1 MNKIIYNIK
10 SANSPET
17 TWKARKN
24 MSNDGFKNLLVN
36 QINKHETKSSGM
48 NPLTSRTLN
57 NIMES
62 FVHQTKKLNVQP
74 QESKSISNLTNEQKY
89 IMEDMSGLLK
99 SRVLYAIKTNKL
111 LSHIDFEKCHF
122 IKI

>member
-10 SANSPET
+10 GANSPET

-24 MSNDGFKNLLVN
+24 MSNDGFKNLLLN
-36 QINKHETKSSGM
+36 QINKNEKNSGI

-62 FVHQTKKLNVQP
+62 FSHQTRKLNVQP
-74 QESKSISNLTNEQKY
+74 HEYKSISNLTNEQKY
-89 IMEDMSGLLK
+89 IIEDVSGLLK